1 VLLRALAI
9 TSGRVMPA
17 LPPLPRREEAE
28 LLAGADRVTDVERPL
43 LLPPSL
49 ASLMRGRPAMEVA
62 SSMTMSFRPGW
73 REGFFIGV
81 PCVWRLTACD
91 IFE

>member
-17 LPPLPRREEAE
+17 LLPPPRREEDE
-28 LLAGADRVTDVERPL
+28 LAIGADLVTDVERPLL

-49 ASLMRGRPAMEVA
+49 ASLMSGRPAMEVA
-62 SSMTMSFRPGW
+62 RSMTINLRPGW
-73 REGFFIGV
+73 RESLFMGSSLCIEAD
-81 PCVWRLTACD
+81 CV
-91 IFE
+91 